1 MAFTGAQNANASHGT
16 FNDVGNNQFN
26 FNVLL
31 APHSSSP
38 CLEPAFSTIGFIS
51 SMVQQAT
58 GSREQLQA
66 LAASVGI
73 LLKTLDAEYCA
84 GRLSDTGTSVALDN
98 LNTYVYAATSSR
110 SVADL

>member
-26 FNVLL
+26 FNVSL
-31 APHSSSP
+31 ANSASP
-38 CLEPAFSTIGFIS
+38 CLEPAFSTTSFIS

-66 LAASVGI
+66 LAASVGT

-84 GRLSDTGTSVALDN
+84 GRLSDTGTSMALDN
-98 LNTYVYAATSSR
+98 LNTYVYAAASSR